1 MQMYRI
7 KCLYFINDPQKIAI
21 FGKGFGE
28 GQIIYYALYHP
39 KFLQYE
45 DFFVN
50 VMVNCGL
57 IIFGIVC
64 PNRMAVFM
72 SSLFCKCM
80 AIKKL
85 VVSMLLLACISRIKL
100 FMKNVFHSYMLK
112 LAAPLKK
119 IL

>member
-1 MQMYRI
+1 LTEKYLEDMQMYRI

-64 PNRMAVFM
+64 RCFLASTRSGAM
-72 SSLFCKCM
+72 C
-80 AIKKL
+80 
-85 VVSMLLLACISRIKL
+85 VSA
-100 FMKNVFHSYMLK
+100 
-112 LAAPLKK
+112 
-119 IL
+119 